1 MFTTWKTRLIA
12 VAGAAVVT
20 AAGAQGIAQALS
32 DTTAGTATT
41 AATATTA
48 PSSSLTKSLQL
59 TREEERMA
67 RDLYKALADRYNGA
81 LPFNRITRS
90 EQRHFD
96 AVGTLLARYG
106 ISDPSSGKSAGAYA
120 DPAIQK
126 LYDGWLAQGR
136 TSLDAAY
143 DVGVAL
149 EKRDIADLQALI
161 ASTTE
166 ADAKQLY
173 TNLERASEHHLATFE
188 AYANGQAPTPGSG
201 YGRMG
206 GGMNG
211 NGMPGDTNG
220 NGNGNGNGMMGN
232 GRGGMDPADCPL
244 LSSE

>member
-1 MFTTWKTRLIA
+1 MFTTWKTRMIA
-12 VAGAAVVT
+12 VAGAALVT
-20 AAGAQGIAQALS
+20 AAGAQGIAQAVAN
-32 DTTAGTATT
+32 TPARPATT
-41 AATATTA
+41 AVTATTA
-48 PSSSLTKSLQL
+48 PSTSLTKSLQL

-67 RDLYKALADRYNGA
+67 RDLYQALADQYDGA
-81 LPFNRITRS
+81 LPFSMITRA

-96 AVGTLLARYG
+96 AVGNLLTHYG
-106 ISDPSSGKSAGAYA
+106 VSDPSSRKSAGTYA

-126 LYDGWLAQGR
+126 LYDGWLAQGK

-149 EKRDIADLQALI
+149 EKRDVADLEALV

-173 TNLERASEHHLATFE
+173 TNLERASEHHLAMFQ
-188 AYANGQAPTPGSG
+188 AYASGKTPTSG

-206 GGMNG
+206 SG
-211 NGMPGDTNG
+211 NGRTGD
-220 NGNGNGNGMMGN
+220 GNGMMGA

-244 LSSE
+244 LHSSE